1 MKFVLTRYWP
11 TACLLGLAL
20 VGFSPLTATAA
31 PDCGTDSAP
40 MSQQKQQCSRPT
52 LTTGQNRTDILT
64 DRDIPTGD
72 GGFFRDYEIAAQG
85 GDNLLIDLKSNEF
98 DTVVSL
104 LRPDGTLMG
113 ENDDRP
119 TGGTDSLL
127 FMPIEESGTYIV
139 RVRAF
144 GETGGG
150 EFTLRV
156 SRLVEASGANPASR
170 PMSAPPNRPMPAP
183 ASLPN

>member
-1 MKFVLTRYWP
+1 M
-11 TACLLGLAL
+11 GLAL
-20 VGFSPLTATAA
+20 VGFSTFSATAA
-31 PDCGTDSAP
+31 PHCGADASLTPS
-40 MSQQKQQCSRPT
+40 QKQQCSRPT
-52 LTTGQNRTDILT
+52 LTTGQSRSDTLT
-64 DRDIPTGD
+64 DRDIPSGD

-150 EFTLRV
+150 GFTLRV
-156 SRLVEASGANPASR
+156 SRLVEASASSPSR
-170 PMSAPPNRPMPAP
+170 PPMPAPTSIPDSSDRPMPAP
-183 ASLPN
+183 TSLPE